1 MGKLTKVQ
9 KQERIDRI
17 LQLIGDGYFT
27 YQIVDICKSEWGVTS
42 RRTIEKYLT
51 QVYSFLKTEL
61 NEKDKDRILLE
72 YERLIQ
78 KYERSGD
85 AKIAIQYRQMR
96 DKILGLYIT
105 KTDVT
110 TNGKD
115 MTPTII
121 NIIKP
126 TDGN

>member
-1 MGKLTKVQ
+1 MGKLTKIQ

-27 YQIVDICKSEWGVTS
+27 YQIVDICKAEWGVTS

-61 NEKDKDRILLE
+61 NDKDKDRILLE

-126 TDGN
+126 NE